1 MPFSVRFVIIDV
13 KYVSTLERR
22 QEMIALNKSP
32 TGASDLPLSLRSEII
47 SILCFPCHL
56 EMFLLEDGGSLGFS

>member
-22 QEMIALNKSP
+22 QEVIALNKSP
-32 TGASDLPLSLRSEII
+32 TGASDLPLSLKSEII
-47 SILCFPCHL
+47 SYP
-56 EMFLLEDGGSLGFS
+56 LLSLPPANVFI